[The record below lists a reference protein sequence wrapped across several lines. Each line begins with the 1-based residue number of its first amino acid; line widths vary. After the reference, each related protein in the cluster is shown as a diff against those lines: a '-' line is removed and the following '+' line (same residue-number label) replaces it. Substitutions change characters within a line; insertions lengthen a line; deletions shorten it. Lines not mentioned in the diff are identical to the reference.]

1 LARLVVVS
9 NRVSVPSGDGV
20 KRAGGLEVALRPA
33 LQRNGGVW
41 LGWSGKVAAAD
52 RLETRSVK
60 HKNVEYAVTD
70 LSNDDYQEYYN
81 GFANRV
87 LWPILHYRLDL
98 AEFARRDL
106 SGYFRVNDHFA
117 TELEKIIKDDDLIWV
132 HDYHL
137 IPIAD
142 ALRRRGHA
150 NRIGFF
156 LHVPMPP
163 PEVLT
168 SLPNHEQLIPL
179 LLKYDLVGFQ
189 TDGDSGNFVRYIIA
203 ENQGLRREVLVFET
217 SDRGIAL
224 RLNGQQTR
232 IGTFPVGIEPRAF
245 ERLARRNVQSP
256 LVKELVTSLGGRA
269 LVIGVDR
276 LDYSKGLV
284 QRLEAFELFL
294 AKNPD
299 RQGEVTYLQITPKN
313 RSEIP
318 EYLELAQAVDS
329 VAGRINGKYGEVS
342 WTPIRYVNRVYSRS
356 ALAGLYRTARV
367 GLVTPLR
374 DGMNLV
380 AKEYVAAQDP
390 DDPGVLILSRFAGA
404 AVEGKRALLVNPYD
418 AESVAGAIAEALAM
432 PLEERRERHAGLLRA
447 NLEHNVNKWQKDFLE
462 ALRMDDPAGEE
473 IRFPARS
480 ASPDGVAGSGLA
492 ASRGNDGA
500 ADASIAGA
508 AS

>member
-9 NRVSVPSGDGV
+9 NRVSVPSADGAR
-20 KRAGGLEVALRPA
+20 RAGGLEVALRPA

-41 LGWSGKVAAAD
+41 FGWSGKIGAVGK
-52 RLETRSVK
+52 LETYIVK

-70 LSNDDYQEYYN
+70 LSKDDHQEYYN

-98 AEFARRDL
+98 AEYARRDL

-117 TELEKIIKDDDLIWV
+117 TELENIIQPDDLIWV

-163 PEVLT
+163 PEVIT

-179 LLKYDLVGFQ
+179 LLQYDVVGFQ
-189 TDGDSGNFVRYIIA
+189 TDSDSGNFVRYIIA
-203 ENQGLRREVLVFET
+203 ENQGLRGEMLLFET
-217 SDRGIAL
+217 SGHEIVL
-224 RLNGQQTR
+224 RLKGRQTR
-232 IGTFPVGIEPRAF
+232 IGTFPVGIEPRVF
-245 ERLARRNVQSP
+245 ERLARRSIKSP
-256 LVKELVTSLGGRA
+256 LVKELVESLGGRA

-294 AKNPD
+294 TRNPD
-299 RQGEVTYLQITPKN
+299 RLGHVTYLQITPKS

-318 EYLELAQAVDS
+318 EYRELAEAVDS
-329 VAGRINGKYGEVS
+329 VAGRINGRYGEVS
-342 WTPIRYVNRVYSRS
+342 WTPIRYVNRVHSRS
-356 ALAGLYRTARV
+356 APSRSLA
-367 GLVTPLR
+367 PL
-374 DGMNLV
+374 
-380 AKEYVAAQDP
+380 
-390 DDPGVLILSRFAGA
+390 
-404 AVEGKRALLVNPYD
+404 
-418 AESVAGAIAEALAM
+418 
-432 PLEERRERHAGLLRA
+432 HT
-447 NLEHNVNKWQKDFLE
+447 H
-462 ALRMDDPAGEE
+462 
-473 IRFPARS
+473 
-480 ASPDGVAGSGLA
+480 
-492 ASRGNDGA
+492 
-500 ADASIAGA
+500 
-508 AS
+508 